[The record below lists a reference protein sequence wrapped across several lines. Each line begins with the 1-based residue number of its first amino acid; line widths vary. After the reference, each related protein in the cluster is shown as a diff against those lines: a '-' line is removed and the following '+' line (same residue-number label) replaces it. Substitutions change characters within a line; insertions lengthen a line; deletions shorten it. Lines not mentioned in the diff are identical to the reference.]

1 MASKYPSVTHRVIN
15 LLHSVITVLVDAQK
29 KEVITAPGQ
38 VSPASD
44 KTLKVDR
51 NTQQFHRR

>member
-15 LLHSVITVLVDAQK
+15 LLHGVITVLVDAQK
-29 KEVITAPGQ
+29 KEVITASGKI
-38 VSPASD
+38 SPASG